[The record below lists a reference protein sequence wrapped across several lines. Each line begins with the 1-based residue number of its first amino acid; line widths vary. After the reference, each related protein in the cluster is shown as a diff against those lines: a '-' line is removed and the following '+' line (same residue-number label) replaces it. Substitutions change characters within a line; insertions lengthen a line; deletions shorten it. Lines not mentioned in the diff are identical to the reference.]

1 MEIGS
6 IELSP
11 NKLKSTS
18 VVYLVVSAAQNGQF
32 DRFFEVLRGIGDLL
46 PGLSSFVINHFCY
59 QTSESLLSLC
69 LARYYNILI
78 GKRVNVTIWQGKC
91 CKRVARRSRLM

>member
-32 DRFFEVLRGIGDLL
+32 DRFVR
-46 PGLSSFVINHFCY
+46 FCVA
-59 QTSESLLSLC
+59 
-69 LARYYNILI
+69 LAICYPVSAAL
-78 GKRVNVTIWQGKC
+78 
-91 CKRVARRSRLM
+91 